1 MIDFINGNDDA
12 PIPPRSGGVSRTAV
26 IIFSVIGLI
35 AAVGIF
41 VYCKSGLKKTNDKT
55 FRQGESTPLQ
65 AWNRIEIKYYAYLK
79 KLVK

>member
-12 PIPPRSGGVSRTAV
+12 PIPPRSRGVSMTAV
-26 IIFSVIGLI
+26 IIITIIGLI
-35 AAVGIF
+35 AAVGIC
-41 VYCKSGLKKTNDKT
+41 VYCKSAMKKTNDKT

-79 KLVK
+79 KFIK